1 MPNEKIT
8 VDTEVSTTELACV
21 LGVTGRRIRQI
32 AEDGDIEKIGK
43 GRFNL
48 RESVQ
53 KYIKFLL
60 RDTMSDEDLKL
71 EKTKRTADITLK
83 ASKARIAKMEADEL
97 QGKMHRAEDVAAM
110 TEDLIYTIRSA
121 LNALPGRIAVDV
133 AAVASPAEAAE
144 IIRKEVHKVMRELAE
159 YHYDP
164 EKYEKLVRERKNWST
179 TGCDEDD
186 E

>member
-133 AAVASPAEAAE
+133 AAVTSPAEAAE